1 MLGGLRGVAIEWL
14 HTGKEKSVGNVLLKF
29 FWHDMWVGWYT
40 VNHYVLG
47 VGLGAQTTTG
57 GG

>member
-1 MLGGLRGVAIEWL
+1 MLGSLKGVAIEWF
-14 HTGKEKSVGNVLLKF
+14 HTGKEKSVGNALLTF
-29 FWHDMWVGWYT
+29 FWHDLWYT
-40 VNHYVLG
+40 VNDYVLG